1 MKSRAYY
8 NQEQFKTKV
17 VMTDEVWDDMD
28 DEMLD
33 KVTEFEKHL
42 SSKLW
47 QMFVEY
53 LNLPNSYLKAEIKN
67 VKPGDDMQCGV
78 GKNNI

>member
-8 NQEQFKTKV
+8 NKEQFKARV
-17 VMTDEVWDDMD
+17 LMTDDVWDDMD

-53 LNLPNSYLKAEIKN
+53 LNLPNSYLKAENPYVSPIKDGS
-67 VKPGDDMQCGV
+67 VAR
-78 GKNNI
+78 GKI

>member
-1 MKSRAYY
+1 MKSKAFYSK
-8 NQEQFKTKV
+8 EQFSLKIK
-17 VMTDEVWDDMD
+17 MTDEVWDDMD

-33 KVTEFEKHL
+33 KVTEFENHL
-42 SSKLW
+42 SSKMW

-53 LNLPNSYLKAEIKN
+53 LNLPNSYLKAEMQN
-67 VKPGDDMQCGV
+67 VQPPNDMQCGV